1 VYEHAQ
7 AASSGALAN
16 RSVAAGEEIS
26 GQIAGEVS
34 GEIAGGIVRGARE
47 YYVAFAW
54 HVAGD
59 FLLYIKEAR
68 LTRERNPERALF
80 ERSL

>member
-1 VYEHAQ
+1 MYEHAQ

-16 RSVAAGEEIS
+16 RSVAAG
-26 GQIAGEVS
+26 
-34 GEIAGGIVRGARE
+34 E